1 MVGGDEPLA
10 TALHR
15 LTTEQFTVAIDAL
28 SDPAA
33 DIGLATTATL
43 RAIARVVAILRLV
56 RSSVGDEAYR
66 TEMAILRDTTELLET
81 LLVGQPELRA
91 IDGLRSRYQ
100 DVIQPTAFGELRT
113 HLHQRHRLH
122 RLQALSQGEALQQT
136 LHRLRRARARF
147 AAWPVDDRT
156 DALMYGR
163 EPVADSFASVA
174 DGLGRTYRRGRAQ
187 WRAVQ
192 GGEETALAKLA
203 TEVQL
208 LGHQLAV
215 LGSAWPEVLGAAA
228 QTCARLEAALYEDAG
243 MAALDATITDGAV
256 PADPVET
263 AMLRALVVGTRDEL
277 HRVICTI
284 GTRVYVESPKSFLA
298 RLEAYWDVRG
308 MAAPAS
314 SAAT

>member
-1 MVGGDEPLA
+1 MVGDTEPLA
-10 TALHR
+10 VALHR
-15 LTTEQFTVAIDAL
+15 LTTDQFTVAIDAL
-28 SDPAA
+28 SDPRA

-56 RSSVGDEAYR
+56 RTSVGDDAYR
-66 TEMAILRDTTELLET
+66 TEMAILRDTSELLET

-91 IDGLRSRYQ
+91 LDGLRSRYQ
-100 DVIQPTAFGELRT
+100 DVLQPTAFGELRT
-113 HLHQRHRLH
+113 QLHQRHRLH

-156 DALMYGR
+156 DAVGYGR
-163 EPVADSFASVA
+163 RPVADSFESVA
-174 DGLGRTYRRGRAQ
+174 HGLGRTYRRGRSQ

-192 GGEETALAKLA
+192 DGSQTALPKLA
-203 TEVQL
+203 REARL
-208 LGHQLAV
+208 LGHQFSV

-228 QTCARLEAALYEDAG
+228 QTCAGLEAALAEDAG
-243 MAALDATITDGAV
+243 MAALHAAITQPDLPIHHA
-256 PADPVET
+256 ET
-263 AMLRALVVGTRDEL
+263 AMLRALVVGTRHEL
-277 HRVICTI
+277 HDVICTI

-308 MAAPAS
+308 PVPAG
-314 SAAT
+314 